1 MKTKKKKLKLNY
13 PQIFLIGFGFL
24 ASSLAWAIYN
34 SQVPLILEGRF
45 LMSGTLIGTIMTID
59 NFFGVIFQPL
69 IGAWSDNTRT
79 RVGRRMPWIM
89 IGLPICAILFSI
101 IPLQQTLVTFM
112 AAIIGFNLI
121 MALWRS
127 PVISLMP
134 DVTPAPLRSEA
145 NGIINMM
152 GGVGSIIAFFVGG
165 ILSDIRE
172 DKFFAFLMGSV
183 IMVSALIILLLFI
196 REPDSLRFKKQNNL
210 PIRNTLANRW
220 SQSSLEEI
228 RPHNGEEDEEDENQ
242 RSLTAF
248 LKLPGEQKRSL
259 VSLLIAIF
267 AWFMGYNAIE
277 TFFTLYA
284 TNTYGISGGQATM
297 MLTGFSLAFLIFA
310 IPAGL
315 LAQKI
320 GRKKTIL
327 LGLVG
332 IIALFLPI
340 LAQPSQWLVQV
351 LLIAGGACWA
361 CININSLPMVLEFSK
376 EKSIGSFT
384 GYYYLFSFTAAI
396 VAPISYGAVQD
407 FFGTQELL
415 FLFSVF
421 CFAVALIS
429 MFFVNHGDNLELAQE
444 ANK

>member
-1 MKTKKKKLKLNY
+1 
-13 PQIFLIGFGFL
+13 
-24 ASSLAWAIYN
+24 
-34 SQVPLILEGRF
+34 
-45 LMSGTLIGTIMTID
+45 
-59 NFFGVIFQPL
+59 
-69 IGAWSDNTRT
+69 
-79 RVGRRMPWIM
+79 
-89 IGLPICAILFSI
+89 
-101 IPLQQTLVTFM
+101 
-112 AAIIGFNLI
+112 
-121 MALWRS
+121 
-127 PVISLMP
+127 
-134 DVTPAPLRSEA
+134 
-145 NGIINMM
+145 
-152 GGVGSIIAFFVGG
+152 
-165 ILSDIRE
+165 
-172 DKFFAFLMGSV
+172 
-183 IMVSALIILLLFI
+183 
-196 REPDSLRFKKQNNL
+196 
-210 PIRNTLANRW
+210 
-220 SQSSLEEI
+220 
-228 RPHNGEEDEEDENQ
+228 
-242 RSLTAF
+242 
-248 LKLPGEQKRSL
+248 
-259 VSLLIAIF
+259 
-267 AWFMGYNAIE
+267 MGYNAIE